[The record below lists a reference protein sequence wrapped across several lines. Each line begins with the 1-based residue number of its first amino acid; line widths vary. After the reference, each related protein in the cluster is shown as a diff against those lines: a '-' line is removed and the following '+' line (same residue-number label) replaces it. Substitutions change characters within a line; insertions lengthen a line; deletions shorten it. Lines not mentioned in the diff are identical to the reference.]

1 MSVVEGVEMN
11 QDDAKEAIA
20 EAVALAEGK
29 NYVILFSI
37 NESGD
42 ISFEAREEFAKS
54 KKRLAVAIVT
64 TSLANK
70 LFGNFFIKFHK
81 PKSPSR
87 IFSDEPSAI
96 EWLRTILAEEKTK
109 AAN

>member
-1 MSVVEGVEMN
+1 MYNNDTITDTKKITLKLIEPQTIRMSVVEGVEMN

-54 KKRLAVAIVT
+54 KKR
-64 TSLANK
+64 
-70 LFGNFFIKFHK
+70 
-81 PKSPSR
+81 
-87 IFSDEPSAI
+87 
-96 EWLRTILAEEKTK
+96 
-109 AAN
+109 